1 MTAVLYSAGVNVM
14 RISTL
19 PLAGTTPVK
28 QPLQQKHMSINFVIF
43 IHTHMYKHGTC
54 TSMVHV
60 HVHVLVHCTVYVLQ
74 TIHRF
79 HSEGWVTL

>member
-28 QPLQQKHMSINFVIF
+28 QPLQQKHTSINSVIF

-54 TSMVHV
+54 T
-60 HVHVLVHCTVYVLQ
+60 CT
-74 TIHRF
+74 
-79 HSEGWVTL
+79 GTLYSVCVMYRPFIGSTVKAG